1 MKFIGYIIFYMI
13 LGVLVGILDWPF
25 YIIGIIVAI
34 ALVISL
40 GNLLYTA
47 MYTQNLKKLEK
58 FIKGN
63 SRNPVYYSLQMLAE
77 GTDDQFRESL
87 ESIIKK
93 YKNTKYEATY
103 GALLAMMNGD
113 YELAHRYN
121 EPQLHK
127 EVGQYTN
134 YIIDVMAG
142 KEIGDVPAFK
152 ESWMNSSIE
161 AHQAAMRMDLQ
172 TFEIMSRQAT
182 DQAKGI
188 QYYGNYY
195 TFKRMKERLSESLSI
210 Q

>member
-1 MKFIGYIIFYMI
+1 MKFLFYIIFGVA
-13 LGVLVGILDWPF
+13 LGVLVGILELPS
-25 YIIGIIVAI
+25 YIIGVVVVI
-34 ALVISL
+34 ALIISL
-40 GNLLYTA
+40 SNLLYTT

-58 FIKGN
+58 FIKRYN
-63 SRNPVYYSLQMLAE
+63 KNPVYYSLQMLAE
-77 GTDDQFRESL
+77 GTDDQFREGL
-87 ESIIKK
+87 EAIVKK

-113 YELAHRYN
+113 FELAHRYN

-152 ESWMNSSIE
+152 KSWMNSSIE
-161 AHQAAMRMDLQ
+161 AHQAAMRKDLLA
-172 TFEIMSRQAT
+172 FEGLANQAIN
-182 DQAKGI
+182 QAKGI

-195 TFKRMKERLSESLSI
+195 TFKRMRERLETN
-210 Q
+210 

>member
-1 MKFIGYIIFYMI
+1 MKFLGYIIFGI
-13 LGVLVGILDWPF
+13 VLGVLVGILELPS
-25 YIIGIIVAI
+25 YVIGVAVVI

-40 GNLLYTA
+40 GNLLYTT

-58 FIKGN
+58 FIKSN
-63 SRNPVYYSLQMLAE
+63 NKNPVYYSLQMLAE

-152 ESWMNSSIE
+152 ESWMNTSIE
-161 AHQAAMRMDLQ
+161 AHQAAMRQDLLA
-172 TFEIMSRQAT
+172 FEGLANQAT
-182 DQAKGI
+182 NQAKGI

-195 TFKRMKERLSESLSI
+195 TFKRMKESLSESL
-210 Q
+210 